1 MQVSP
6 RPGWPVSVHSSPQL
20 AVSGHSDF
28 GFAIFNL
35 RMRKL
40 YSRKAQMKSGG
51 LPGRSSKF
59 YSGISLPSLR
69 SGIHKPRR

>member
-1 MQVSP
+1 M
-6 RPGWPVSVHSSPQL
+6 